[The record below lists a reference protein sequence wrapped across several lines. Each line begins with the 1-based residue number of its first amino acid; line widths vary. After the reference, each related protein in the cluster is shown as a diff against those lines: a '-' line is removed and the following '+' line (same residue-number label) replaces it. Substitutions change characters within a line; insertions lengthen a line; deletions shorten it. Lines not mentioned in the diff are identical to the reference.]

1 LSDIAINIPWWSL
14 FFVPPV
20 GLTLLIDWGCIALA
34 LALAALWLWRSR
46 QAHDVM
52 LLAIAFVASLS
63 TLWIFDEPGFRAFD
77 RRLTIASANFVWFA
91 LLLLPFRGLVRRMI
105 AAWQASADPAGPS

>member
-1 LSDIAINIPWWSL
+1 MSDIAINIPWWSL

-20 GLTLLIDWGCIALA
+20 GLTLLIDWGCIPLAIALV
-34 LALAALWLWRSR
+34 ALWLWRSR

-52 LLAIAFVASLS
+52 LLAIAFVASLA

-77 RRLTIASANFVWFA
+77 RRLMIGSANFIWFA
-91 LLLLPFRGLVRRMI
+91 LLLLPFRRLARRLI
-105 AAWQASADPAGPS
+105 GGWLAPADPAGPS